1 MYLVNN
7 PRHCKGRDRRRPFLT
22 TEKGP
27 KSCCVVDVAAI
38 KTGLAELEPSIL
50 IISFPSIYLPG
61 RSVGGSVGRKHG
73 PQPTG
78 QQRKVKPQK
87 QVDRPSIRGPPR
99 HHRLPCRVYEKSEG
113 GAGMCNPQ
121 MAGLQSPFLVT

>member
-87 QVDRPSIRGPPR
+87 QVGRPPAWPPWAAGGGRRGTV
-99 HHRLPCRVYEKSEG
+99 LCTK
-113 GAGMCNPQ
+113 NPGEVRERQ
-121 MAGLQSPFLVT
+121 FRC